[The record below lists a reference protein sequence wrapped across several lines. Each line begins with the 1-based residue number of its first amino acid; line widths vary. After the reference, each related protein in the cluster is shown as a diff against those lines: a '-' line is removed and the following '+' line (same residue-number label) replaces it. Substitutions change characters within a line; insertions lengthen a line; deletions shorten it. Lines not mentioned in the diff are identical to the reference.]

1 MKEFWI
7 ALFLLLAITLGV
19 FLSSC
24 KVSDSLD
31 TLRRTLEEDRY
42 SEAAA
47 IWERRRLLFTLTLDR
62 EALGQIEERLAA
74 LQSAASL
81 GDRSDI
87 ATEKAKLLK
96 AISRLKESVTPSLAD
111 IF

>member
-7 ALFLLLAITLGV
+7 AIFLLLAITLGV
-19 FLSSC
+19 FLSSH
-24 KVSDSLD
+24 KVGDSLD
-31 TLRRTLEEDRY
+31 ALSTALEGDRY

-47 IWERRRLLFTLTLDR
+47 VWERSRLLFTLTLDR

-74 LQSAASL
+74 LRSAASF
-81 GDRSDI
+81 GDRSDV

-111 IF
+111 VF